1 VKAKRLCHGAG
12 AHRVPSD
19 ADAGNRSGCSW
30 FSGAEEETARR
41 WVMRRIL
48 FVVTAVL
55 LVLVLSFALAGCR
68 KSSGNKGGGGY
79 LPAPRSTVPTVIA

>member
-1 VKAKRLCHGAG
+1 
-12 AHRVPSD
+12 
-19 ADAGNRSGCSW
+19 
-30 FSGAEEETARR
+30 
-41 WVMRRIL
+41 MRRIL